1 MNLWVSRCQSWWK
14 SLSLRE
20 QKLVLIIAVAAV
32 VVFVY
37 AGLIQPLQQQR
48 AMAVNKLNTEQN
60 LYNWVVSQA
69 NKVVDLR
76 GQGGLVASDKPL
88 NQLITNSTRQFGIRL
103 IRIQPMSQSFQVW
116 IEPLSFNQF
125 VDWLVFLQEK
135 YGIRVNVMDIE
146 RGKQEGMIEVK
157 RLQLKRG

>member
-20 QKLVLIIAVAAV
+20 QKLVLIISIFAV
-32 VVFVY
+32 VGAVY
-37 AGLIQPLQQQR
+37 AGLIQPLQQQK
-48 AMAVNKLNTEQN
+48 AMAVSKLSSEQN
-60 LYNWVVSQA
+60 LYNWVVSEA
-69 NKVVDLR
+69 NKITGLR
-76 GQGGLVASDKPL
+76 GHGGFVSSDKPL

-103 IRIQPMSQSFQVW
+103 IRIQPMSQTLQVW

-125 VDWLVFLQEK
+125 IDWLTFLQEK
-135 YGIRVNVMDIE
+135 YGIQVNVMDIE

>member
-1 MNLWVSRCQSWWK
+1 
-14 SLSLRE
+14 
-20 QKLVLIIAVAAV
+20 LVGS
-32 VVFVY
+32 VY

-48 AMAVNKLNTEQN
+48 AMAVSKLNAEQN
-60 LYNWVVSQA
+60 LYNWVVSEA
-69 NKVVDLR
+69 NKIIGLR
-76 GQGGLVASDKPL
+76 GHGGLVSSDKPL

-103 IRIQPMSQSFQVW
+103 IRIQPISQTFQVW

-125 VDWLVFLQEK
+125 IDWLTFLQEK
-135 YGIRVNVMDIE
+135 YGIQVNVMDIE